1 MRDFDEK
8 TITDAVIA
16 RFANCPTPRVK
27 QISEALVRHLHN
39 FVREIRPTEEEW
51 AYGIDFLTR
60 TGQKCDDK
68 RQEFILLSD
77 VLGVSMLMIAINYPP
92 YKGVT
97 ESTVFGPFHVNNP
110 PEFKNGDDISGHLEG
125 EPMFIE
131 GSVKSIDGKPI
142 PNASLD
148 VWHSDGIGYYD
159 VQQLEKL
166 GGFGGRGI
174 IKVDDQGR
182 FRFWTIRPQYYPVP
196 TDGPVGELLRAQA
209 RHPYRPAHV
218 HFLIEAPGF
227 TRLVTHV
234 FAAGDK
240 YIDSD
245 AVFGVKESLI
255 REFEK
260 RDAATPAPDG
270 RKLDKPWY
278 YLNFDFVMRPA
289 DASAQAKERSSSA
302 QPSDSK
308 IAYIPN

>member
-1 MRDFDEK
+1 MRDYDEK

-16 RFANCPTPRVK
+16 RFADCPTPRVK

-51 AYGIDFLTR
+51 AYGIDYLTR

-92 YKGVT
+92 VKGVT

-110 PEFKNGDDISGHLEG
+110 PEFKNGENIAGPLQGD
-125 EPMFIE
+125 PMYIE
-131 GSVKSIDGKPI
+131 GTVTSAGGGPVA
-142 PNASLD
+142 NAALD
-148 VWHSDGIGYYD
+148 IWHSDGVGYYD
-159 VQQLEKL
+159 VQQFDKL
-166 GGFGGRGI
+166 GGFGGRGV
-174 IKVDDQGR
+174 IKADDKGN
-182 FRFWTIRPQYYPVP
+182 FRFWTIRPEYYPVP

-218 HFLIEAPGF
+218 HFLVEAPGY

-245 AVFGVKESLI
+245 AVFGVKDSLI
-255 REFEK
+255 RTYEK
-260 RDAATPAPDG
+260 REAGTTAPDG
-270 RKLDKPWY
+270 RKMDTPWY
-278 YLNFDFVMRPA
+278 YLKFDFVMRPA
-289 DASAQAKERSSSA
+289 EASERKPASSVRPR
-302 QPSDSK
+302 PSDSK